1 MVDYIFS
8 SYLFNCPGFVY
19 KPTRRLD
26 ERRTKSKIKNKM
38 SLLKVKNLNISY
50 PTRKE
55 TIVASKD
62 VEFTLERGEILGI
75 VGESGSGKSTIANAI
90 INLIDPPGEITG
102 GSIKIDKIELR
113 DNEEVIQKIRGK
125 KIGFVFQDPQ
135 TSLNPLFKIKDQ
147 LIETIQTHLDLD
159 YQEALNRSIQ
169 LLEEVGID
177 NAEKRIEDY
186 PHQFSGG
193 MRQRV
198 VIALA
203 ISCEPDLIIA
213 DEPTT
218 ALDVS
223 IQYQILELLK
233 DLTQKRN
240 LGVIIITHDMGVIA
254 ETTNKV
260 IVMRYGVIVEQGDTK
275 ELLTNPKSTEARS
288 LVISVPPTNKKID
301 RFKLISP
308 DGKEIT
314 SDSKNLTKK
323 IIKTWGVRENTNQ
336 KLLELKDVTKIFDDN
351 SMASK
356 FSFGPKKQIVD
367 KVVKAVDTVSFE
379 LFEGETLGLV
389 GESGSGKSTIA
400 KIITG
405 LVRPTSGEIFYNNIS
420 LYNSKRKYQI
430 DKSRGQ
436 IQMIFQDPYSSLNPR
451 FKVRDIISEPIKL
464 FQKNIN
470 RNELIQNTHDLID
483 IVGMTRQS
491 LDRYP
496 HEFSGGQRQRISIAR
511 ALATRPR
518 LLVCDEPTSALDV
531 SIQAQ
536 ILNLLKDI
544 QDELHLTM
552 LFISH
557 DLPVIRQMCNRI
569 VVLKNGG
576 VCETK
581 ETEDLFNNPE
591 HPYTQE
597 LIRLMPKIESI
608 V

>member
-1 MVDYIFS
+1 M
-8 SYLFNCPGFVY
+8 
-19 KPTRRLD
+19 D
-26 ERRTKSKIKNKM
+26 ERRTKPKIKKEM
-38 SLLKVKNLNISY
+38 SLLEIKNLNISY
-50 PTRKE
+50 KTRKE
-55 TIVASKD
+55 TIVASSN
-62 VEFTLERGEILGI
+62 VNFTLERGEILGI

-90 INLIDPPGEITG
+90 INLIDPPGLITG
-102 GSIKIDKIELR
+102 GTIKIDNKELQN
-113 DNEEVIQKIRGK
+113 NEEIIQQIRGK

-147 LIETIQTHLDLD
+147 LIETIQTHLNLSHD
-159 YQEALNRSIQ
+159 EALKRSIN
-169 LLEEVGID
+169 LLEEVGIE
-177 NAEKRIEDY
+177 NATKRIEDY

-233 DLTQKRN
+233 ELTKKRN

-260 IVMRYGVIVEQGDTK
+260 IVMRHGLIVEQGNTK
-275 ELLTNPKSTEARS
+275 DLLTNPKSSEARS
-288 LVISVPPTNKKID
+288 LVISVPPTNKKIK

-308 DGKEIT
+308 DGSEIT
-314 SDSKNLTKK
+314 SSSANLTKN
-323 IIKTWGVRENTNQ
+323 IIKTWGVRKNTNQ
-336 KLLELKDVTKIFDDN
+336 KLLELKEITKIFDDQ
-351 SMASK
+351 SISYR
-356 FSFGPKKQIVD
+356 KKIDQNA
-367 KVVKAVDTVSFE
+367 VKAVNNVSFK

-405 LVRPTSGEIFYNNIS
+405 LVRPSFGELEYNGLS
-420 LYNSKRKYQI
+420 LYNLRRKYQI

-451 FKVRDIISEPIKL
+451 FKVRDIIAEPIKF
-464 FQKNIN
+464 FQKSITRNDLEQNIN
-470 RNELIQNTHDLID
+470 DLID
-483 IVGMTRQS
+483 IVGMTRTS

-518 LLVCDEPTSALDV
+518 LLICDEPTSALDV

-557 DLPVIRQMCNRI
+557 DLPVIRQMCDRTI
-569 VVLKNGG
+569 VLKNGM
-576 VCETK
+576 VCETNDTEKIFISPKHSYTK
-581 ETEDLFNNPE
+581 EL
-591 HPYTQE
+591 
-597 LIRLMPKIESI
+597 LKLMPKIESI
-608 V
+608 I

>member
-1 MVDYIFS
+1 
-8 SYLFNCPGFVY
+8 
-19 KPTRRLD
+19 
-26 ERRTKSKIKNKM
+26 M
-38 SLLKVKNLNISY
+38 SLLEIKNLNISY
-50 PTRKE
+50 KTRKE
-55 TIVASKD
+55 TIVASSN
-62 VEFTLERGEILGI
+62 VNFTLERGEILGI

-90 INLIDPPGEITG
+90 INLIDPPGQITSG
-102 GSIKIDKIELR
+102 TIKIDNSELQN
-113 DNEEVIQKIRGK
+113 NEEIIQQIRGK

-147 LIETIQTHLDLD
+147 LIETIQTHLNLSHD
-159 YQEALNRSIQ
+159 EALQKSIN
-169 LLEEVGID
+169 LLEEVGIE
-177 NAEKRIEDY
+177 NATKRIEDY

-233 DLTQKRN
+233 ELTKKRN

-260 IVMRYGVIVEQGDTK
+260 IVMRHGLIVEQGNTK
-275 ELLTNPKSTEARS
+275 DLLTNPKSTEARS
-288 LVISVPPTNKKID
+288 LVISVPPTNKKIE

-308 DGKEIT
+308 DGSEIT
-314 SDSKNLTKK
+314 TSSANLTKN
-323 IIKTWGVRENTNQ
+323 IIKTWGVRKNTNE
-336 KLLELKDVTKIFDDN
+336 KLLELKKITKIFDDQ
-351 SMASK
+351 SISYSK
-356 FSFGPKKQIVD
+356 KLD
-367 KVVKAVDTVSFE
+367 ENAVKAVNNVSFK

-405 LVRPTSGEIFYNNIS
+405 LVKPSFGELEYNGLS
-420 LYNSKRKYQI
+420 LYNSRRKYQI

-451 FKVRDIISEPIKL
+451 FKVKDIIAEPIKF
-464 FQKNIN
+464 FQKSIT
-470 RNELIQNTHDLID
+470 RIDLEQNVNDLID
-483 IVGMTRQS
+483 IVGMTRKS

-518 LLVCDEPTSALDV
+518 LLICDEPTSALDV

-544 QDELHLTM
+544 QDELALTM

-569 VVLKNGG
+569 IVLKNGSI
-576 VCETK
+576 CETN
-581 ETEDLFNNPE
+581 ETEKLFNEPF
-591 HPYTQE
+591 HQYTKQ
-597 LIRLMPKIESI
+597 LINLMPKIESLI
-608 V
+608 

>member
-1 MVDYIFS
+1 
-8 SYLFNCPGFVY
+8 
-19 KPTRRLD
+19 
-26 ERRTKSKIKNKM
+26 M
-38 SLLKVKNLNISY
+38 SFLEVKNLDITY
-50 PTRKE
+50 KTRKE
-55 TIVASKD
+55 NIVASHN
-62 VEFTLERGEILGI
+62 VEFSLKKGEILGV

-90 INLIDPPGEITG
+90 INLIDSPGEITS
-102 GSIKIDKIELR
+102 GSIKLDGEEICK
-113 DNEEVIQKIRGK
+113 NENLIQIARGK

-135 TSLNPLFKIKDQ
+135 TSLNPLFTIKDQ
-147 LIETIQTHLDLD
+147 LIETIQTHLNLD
-159 YQEALNRSIQ
+159 YPEALKRSIQ
-169 LLEEVGID
+169 LLTEVGIE
-177 NAEKRIEDY
+177 NAEQRIEDY

-203 ISCEPDLIIA
+203 ISCEPDLLIA

-223 IQYQILELLK
+223 IQFQILKLLK
-233 DLTQKRN
+233 DLTKKRN
-240 LGVIIITHDMGVIA
+240 LAVVIITHDMGVIA
-254 ETTNKV
+254 ETTDKV
-260 IVMRYGVIVEQGDTK
+260 IVMRHGVIVEQGVTY
-275 ELLTNPKSTEARS
+275 ELLTNPKSLEAKS

-308 DGKEIT
+308 DGEEI
-314 SDSKNLTKK
+314 SNNSIKLTKD
-323 IIKTWGVRENTNQ
+323 IIKTWGLRENNN
-336 KLLELKDVTKIFDDN
+336 KRLLSFNKITKVFDEG
-351 SMASK
+351 
-356 FSFGPKKQIVD
+356 SFIKKISD
-367 KVVKAVDTVSFE
+367 KNIVKALQDISFE

-405 LVRPTSGEIFYNNIS
+405 LVKPSQGSVSYYDNS
-420 LYNSKRKYQI
+420 LYDKNFKYLISNSK
-430 DKSRGQ
+430 GE

-451 FKVRDIISEPIKL
+451 FKVRDIIAEPLKFYQKHKKENEIIKD
-464 FQKNIN
+464 IN
-470 RNELIQNTHDLID
+470 DLID

-511 ALATRPR
+511 SLATRPR
-518 LLVCDEPTSALDV
+518 LLICDEPTSALDV

-569 VVLKNGG
+569 IVLKNGII
-576 VCETK
+576 CESNDTEEMFDNPKHEYTK
-581 ETEDLFNNPE
+581 E
-591 HPYTQE
+591 
-597 LIRLMPKIESI
+597 LINLMPKIESL

>member
-1 MVDYIFS
+1 
-8 SYLFNCPGFVY
+8 
-19 KPTRRLD
+19 
-26 ERRTKSKIKNKM
+26 M
-38 SLLKVKNLNISY
+38 SLLTVNNLNISY

-62 VEFTLERGEILGI
+62 VEFTLERGEIIGI

-90 INLIDPPGEITG
+90 IDLIDPPGEITS
-102 GSIKIDKIELR
+102 GSIKIDN
-113 DNEEVIQKIRGK
+113 NEIRGNEDIVQQIRGK

-147 LIETIQTHLDLD
+147 LIETVQTHLNLG
-159 YQEALNRSIQ
+159 YQDALKKSIQ
-169 LLEEVGID
+169 LLKEVGID
-177 NAEKRIEDY
+177 DAEKRIEDY

-233 DLTQKRN
+233 NLTKKRN

-260 IVMRYGVIVEQGDTK
+260 IVMRHGLIVEQGDTK
-275 ELLTNPKSTEARS
+275 ELLTNPKSNEAIS

-308 DGKEIT
+308 EGKEIT
-314 SDSKNLTKK
+314 SDSKNLTKN
-323 IIKTWGVRENTNQ
+323 IIKTWGLRENKHQ
-336 KLLELKDVTKIFDDN
+336 KLLELAGVTKIFDDRPLATN
-351 SMASK
+351 ISFRSK
-356 FSFGPKKQIVD
+356 NERTDQAVR
-367 KVVKAVDTVSFE
+367 AVDNVSFE

-405 LVRPTSGEIFYNNIS
+405 LIRPSNGGVFYNNAS

-451 FKVRDIISEPIKL
+451 FKVKDIISEPIRF
-464 FQKNIN
+464 FQKSIGSS
-470 RNELIQNTHDLID
+470 ELTQNVYDLID

-518 LLVCDEPTSALDV
+518 LLICDEPTSALDV

-544 QDELHLTM
+544 QDELHLAM

-569 VVLKNGG
+569 VVLKNGS

-581 ETEDLFNNPE
+581 ESEELFNNPE

-608 V
+608 I

>member
-1 MVDYIFS
+1 
-8 SYLFNCPGFVY
+8 
-19 KPTRRLD
+19 
-26 ERRTKSKIKNKM
+26 M
-38 SLLKVKNLNISY
+38 SFLEVKNLDISY

-55 TIVASKD
+55 TIVASKN

-90 INLIDPPGEITG
+90 INLIDPPGEITN
-102 GSIKIDKIELR
+102 GSIKIDNNELR
-113 DNEEVIQKIRGK
+113 DNEELIQKIRGK

-135 TSLNPLFKIKDQ
+135 TSLNPLFKIKEQ
-147 LIETIQTHLDLD
+147 LIETIQTHLNLG
-159 YQEALNRSIQ
+159 YQDALKKSIQ
-169 LLEEVGID
+169 LLKEVGID

-233 DLTQKRN
+233 DLTKKRN

-260 IVMRYGVIVEQGDTK
+260 IVMRYGLIVEQGATK
-275 ELLTNPKSTEARS
+275 ELLTNPKSNEAKS

-314 SDSKNLTKK
+314 SDSKNLTKN
-323 IIKTWGVRENTNQ
+323 IIKTWGIRENKNQ
-336 KLLELKDVTKIFDDN
+336 KLLKLTDVTKIFDDRSLAIN
-351 SMASK
+351 I
-356 FSFGPKKQIVD
+356 SFGSKNESTD
-367 KVVKAVDTVSFE
+367 KVVKAVDNVSFE

-405 LVRPTSGEIFYNNIS
+405 LVKPTNGEIFYNNIS
-420 LYNSKRKYQI
+420 LYNSNRKYQI

-451 FKVRDIISEPIKL
+451 FKVRDIISEPIKF
-464 FQKNIN
+464 FQKNISYT
-470 RNELIQNTHDLID
+470 EFTQNVYDLID
-483 IVGMTRQS
+483 IVGMSRQS

-511 ALATRPR
+511 ALATRP
-518 LLVCDEPTSALDV
+518 LLLICDEPTSALDV

-569 VVLKNGG
+569 VVLKNGS

-581 ETEDLFNNPE
+581 ETEELFNNPE
-591 HPYTQE
+591 HPYTEE

-608 V
+608 I